1 MSLRLLLAALAGW
14 LDRRQQDAVA
24 YLIEENRI
32 LRGHIRG
39 RIRLTDA
46 ERRRLAVP
54 GHRLGRRRLQDVATI
69 VTPRHDS
76 SMASAAHR
84 AQMDVCDAAGRSSG
98 RDRGDPAPGGP
109 HGGGESHVGLHA
121 DRWCAD
127 ERRSSSQPVL
137 DRPLPESVRHATRAR
152 TADVV
157 VDVSARALGRDRR
170 RGSLHDG
177 SVDVAWPDD
186 PLHGVRHRPG
196 LAPCT
201 DRRIDTSSPRRV

>member
-84 AQMDVCDAAGRSSG
+84 AQMDVCDAAGRSSIG
-98 RDRGDPAPGGP
+98 LSPSGVRRACAMKSCTGPIERTRRTPRPTVARVPPAPSSRRTTRFPRGRSFIACQP
-109 HGGGESHVGLHA
+109 LI
-121 DRWCAD
+121 
-127 ERRSSSQPVL
+127 ERRPPRLVI
-137 DRPLPESVRHATRAR
+137 DRAGRHQGRM
-152 TADVV
+152 AD
-157 VDVSARALGRDRR
+157 G
-170 RGSLHDG
+170 H
-177 SVDVAWPDD
+177 P
-186 PLHGVRHRPG
+186 HRPQSAHAVSNG
-196 LAPCT
+196 QATL
-201 DRRIDTSSPRRV
+201 SSPSVSSM